1 MAEDTLRLDPFTA
14 AAPRLR
20 ALAYR
25 MLGSY
30 SDAEDVVQ
38 DAWLRWSATD
48 AGAIRV
54 PEAFLTTMVSRIA
67 LDRLRAARRA
77 RAAYSGAWLP
87 EPVVQAADDADLPG
101 DASVGFLLLL
111 ERLTPEQRAV
121 YVLREAMELDYARIA
136 DVLAKTEAACRQLM
150 RRAKEALGG
159 AARAAV
165 DPAAARRVADAF
177 ARFSLARDY
186 SGIVALMADDA
197 VLTADGGGMAKSAI
211 NPIYGPDRIARFFI
225 GVQNKLKGALDFHP
239 TTINGRPGLFTTRD
253 GRLHGAISFEI
264 VDGRIDRLYWVVN
277 PRKLRH
283 PGLARG

>member
-1 MAEDTLRLDPFTA
+1 MTEDTLHLDPFAA

-20 ALAYR
+20 SLAYR

-38 DAWLRWSATD
+38 DAWLRWSATAAED
-48 AGAIRV
+48 IRV
-54 PEAFLTTMVSRIA
+54 PEAFLTTMVGRIA

-77 RAAYSGAWLP
+77 REAYFGAWLP
-87 EPVVQAADDADLPG
+87 EPVAPAADDAELPG
-101 DASVGFLLLL
+101 DASVGFLVLL

-136 DVLAKTEAACRQLM
+136 EILAKTEAGCRQLM
-150 RRAKEALGG
+150 RRAKDALGG

-165 DPAAARRVADAF
+165 DLATARRVADAF

-186 SGIVALMADDA
+186 AQIVALMADDA

-225 GVQNKLKGALDFHP
+225 GVQNKLKGALDFRSAV
-239 TTINGRPGLFTTRD
+239 INGRPALVTTRD
-253 GRLHGAISFEI
+253 GALHGAMSFEI
-264 VDGRIDRLYWVVN
+264 VDGRIANLYWVVN
-277 PRKLRH
+277 PQKLGH
-283 PGLARG
+283 VAA